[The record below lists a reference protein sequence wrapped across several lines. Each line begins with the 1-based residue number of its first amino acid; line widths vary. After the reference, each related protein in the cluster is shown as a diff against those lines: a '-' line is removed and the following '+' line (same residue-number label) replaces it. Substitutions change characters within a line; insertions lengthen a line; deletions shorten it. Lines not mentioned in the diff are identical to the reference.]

1 MSFARKAKK
10 QKIGPLFPTTAA
22 ERSLI
27 SRPQNLPRVNL
38 RPFLYSAFGL
48 IFGIFLYLRIRFGGI
63 RATDFVFFILL
74 AALSL
79 RPFSLKRYAAITLIF
94 VLFAGMGAGLMHLY
108 TERYLSGMESGKYEI
123 TGTVSTFV
131 VNEDEGYTSVV
142 LTDLT
147 LNGVSADGKMTA
159 TLPSESIRT
168 GDCLHIKGTVSRV
181 ELTNDS
187 YILSNLFVKN
197 IRYSVSAE
205 EFSVTGKRNALLQ
218 LNSRMY
224 DSLHLHLDPDE
235 ADVAYAL
242 LTGNSGEM
250 DDGLATAV
258 RQGGIAH
265 IFAVSGLHIGILFGA
280 VSLALKRLGRF
291 RYLPASAIAFVYS
304 AFCGFTV
311 SSLRA
316 AVMCSALAL
325 TRTFGEKYDFLQ
337 SISFAATLVL
347 LIRPA
352 EWLSA
357 GFRLSFGAV
366 AGLAL
371 FSGTLNRLFRKI
383 KFPRFLSSYLSANLS
398 VQLFTFPVL
407 YETFSY
413 FSVWGTL
420 INLFLIPVLPVLFL
434 GLFLSV
440 LLALVFP
447 AAAAVFLAVPNGTLS
462 PLLYLFSVADF
473 SFVLTGFS
481 LGAGSAVYITGSVLL
496 SERVRLGKLA
506 RALLAAFLVLLFSA
520 CLILRNAVFHGCKII
535 SAEGI
540 VLVRTPSCAVLVVGD
555 RASVPKC
562 ESFLA
567 ENYGGKL
574 DAVIAVTDSP
584 FNAGTIALH
593 LNAGEVRF
601 PEETDTGL
609 QETDILL
616 DKTFSYG
623 DISFRYESDEILTV
637 CTENCV
643 TVIDF
648 SNGSFP
654 ADLTITDQT
663 SSHYFLTD
671 GKIYLL
677 G

>member
-10 QKIGPLFPTTAA
+10 QKIGPFFPTTDA
-22 ERSLI
+22 ERPSV

-74 AALSL
+74 IALSL
-79 RPFSLKRYAAITLIF
+79 RPFSLKRYAVISLAF
-94 VLFAGMGAGLMHLY
+94 VLFAGAGAGLIHLY
-108 TERYLSGMESGKYEI
+108 TERYLSGMGAGEYEI
-123 TGTVSTFV
+123 TGTVSTFTV
-131 VNEDEGYTSVV
+131 DENNGSTSVI
-142 LTDLT
+142 LTGLT

-159 TLPSESIRT
+159 TLPSESIRA
-168 GDCLHIKGTVSRV
+168 GDCLQIKGAVSRV
-181 ELTNDS
+181 QLNNDS
-187 YILSNLFVKN
+187 YALSNLFVKN
-197 IRYSVSAE
+197 IRYYVSAE
-205 EFSVTGKRNALLQ
+205 EFSVTGKKNALLI
-218 LNSRMY
+218 LNSKMY

-242 LTGNSGEM
+242 LTGNSGGM

-280 VSLALKRLGRF
+280 VSLALKRFRRIRF
-291 RYLPASAIAFVYS
+291 IPASLVAFLYS

-316 AVMCSALAL
+316 AIMCTVLALA
-325 TRTFGEKYDFLQ
+325 RTFGEKYDFPHSVSL
-337 SISFAATLVL
+337 ATTFVL

-357 GFRLSFGAV
+357 GFRLSFGAC

-371 FSGTLNRLFRKI
+371 FSGTFNRLFRKI
-383 KFPRFLSSYLSANLS
+383 RFPNFLASYLSANLS
-398 VQLFTFPVL
+398 VQLFTLPVL

-420 INLFLIPVLPVLFL
+420 INLILIPVLPVLFL

-440 LLALVFP
+440 VLALIFP
-447 AAAAVFLAVPNGTLS
+447 AASAVFLAVPNGVLS

-481 LGAGSAVYITGSVLL
+481 LGSGSAVWITGSVLL
-496 SERVRLGKLA
+496 SERVRFGKLA
-506 RALLAAFLVLLFSA
+506 RALIAAFLILLFSA
-520 CLILRNAVFHGCKII
+520 CLIMRNAVFRGCKII
-535 SAEGI
+535 SANGL
-540 VLVRTPSCAVLVVGD
+540 VLVRTPNSAVLILDDSAAV
-555 RASVPKC
+555 AQCKN
-562 ESFLA
+562 FLA
-567 ENYGGKL
+567 QNYGGDL

-584 FNAGTIALH
+584 FPVGTVALY

-601 PEETDTGL
+601 PKETDTGL
-609 QETDILL
+609 QETEILC

-623 DISFRYESDEILTV
+623 GMNFRYENDEILTI
-637 CTENCV
+637 TAENCV
-643 TVIDF
+643 AAIDF
-648 SNGSFP
+648 GNGSFC
-654 ADLTITDQT
+654 ADLTIAAQN
-663 SSHYFLTD
+663 SSHYFLND

-677 G
+677 S